1 MALIAERELV
11 TTEQTRKTAGQ
22 LFADLADGRAPE
34 ELAAHFAD
42 DIDWFIPGDVDTVPW
57 IGRKRGRAGV
67 AEFYRQLQDLVVAER
82 FEIRAILAEAERCVV
97 LGDLV
102 TVVRATGR
110 RIESEFA
117 FDIEV
122 RDGLIT
128 RYHML
133 EDTWAVARACRDN
146 TET

>member
-1 MALIAERELV
+1 M
-11 TTEQTRKTAGQ
+11 TTEQTRKTTVR
-22 LFADLADGRAPE
+22 LFAGLADGRAPE

-42 DIDWFIPGDVDTVPW
+42 DVDWFIAGDVDTVPW
-57 IGRKRGRAGV
+57 IGRKCGRAGV
-67 AEFYRQLQDLVVAER
+67 TEFYRQLQDLVVAER
-82 FEIRAILAEAERCVV
+82 FAIRAILAEDERCVV

-102 TVVRATGR
+102 TLVRATGR

-133 EDTWAVARACRDN
+133 EDTWAVARACRIAA
-146 TET
+146 ET